1 MGGLDAIVRL
11 ALRRSLQQIA
21 KLRWRWRFA
30 LRLPTAAMA
39 SVSGW
44 QLDRVSPAG
53 GSVAGTIV
61 ITLYGAGLD
70 LLSQVIYRPKYLN
83 KPLRVLSPTEAQVD
97 FPCAD
102 LGVGAL
108 LEGISSSLL

>member
-1 MGGLDAIVRL
+1 
-11 ALRRSLQQIA
+11 
-21 KLRWRWRFA
+21 
-30 LRLPTAAMA
+30 MA

-83 KPLRVLSPTEAQVD
+83 KPLRVLSPCRCFLVW
-97 FPCAD
+97 
-102 LGVGAL
+102 AL
-108 LEGISSSLL
+108 SSSAEVAGGTCQTQTVCGNTGPSRQPRSRSFPEECRPPVSER